1 MILECFKNKKFR
13 TLWSAGCMTGVARA
27 MEFLALSL
35 FILQDIGI
43 EFLIT
48 IVFAIRMLPMSLL
61 GIFIGSI
68 SEKINPSNVVKF
80 LYICSTI
87 VSFVCWVLTV
97 NDSFN
102 IYFAFIFAFT
112 NGTTWVVDLA
122 VRRRIITENIEEKF
136 LSTSLAMETLSNNA
150 TRLIGPLITGFLYI
164 LIGLEGLFL
173 ILFILYLNALILII
187 FFQNNSKNIQLNSFN
202 NFSLYSEFTGSIDNI
217 KKTVVHGFKETKL
230 RLLLIVTLIFNIFG
244 FPLISLVPVFGKNN
258 LNLNEFDIGIL
269 TSSEGLGALIGSL
282 IIAKISPQK
291 NLSTLFLLG
300 CIGFFIGMI

>member
-102 IYFAFIFAFT
+102 IYFAFH
-112 NGTTWVVDLA
+112 NV
-122 VRRRIITENIEEKF
+122 II
-136 LSTSLAMETLSNNA
+136 
-150 TRLIGPLITGFLYI
+150 Y
-164 LIGLEGLFL
+164 
-173 ILFILYLNALILII
+173 YAL
-187 FFQNNSKNIQLNSFN
+187 
-202 NFSLYSEFTGSIDNI
+202 
-217 KKTVVHGFKETKL
+217 KL
-230 RLLLIVTLIFNIFG
+230 
-244 FPLISLVPVFGKNN
+244 
-258 LNLNEFDIGIL
+258 
-269 TSSEGLGALIGSL
+269 
-282 IIAKISPQK
+282 
-291 NLSTLFLLG
+291 
-300 CIGFFIGMI
+300 